1 MIIKK
6 QFLLFVTLFL
16 SFLLLAEK
24 IKINN
29 SVLEVVIADNKQSR
43 NQGLMF
49 IDSLDKNMGMFF
61 VWPEP
66 SKKCM
71 WMRNTKIP
79 LSVAFID
86 ENYLIR
92 EIKELKPLNL
102 DSVCSRSESIKFAL
116 EVNQGWFA
124 EKNIKIFNK
133 IIVE

>member
-1 MIIKK
+1 MTIKK

-16 SFLLLAEK
+16 SFFLLAEK
-24 IKINN
+24 IKIND
-29 SVLEVVIADNKQSR
+29 SVLEVVIADTKQSR

-49 IDSLDKNMGMFF
+49 IESLDKNMGMFF
-61 VWPEP
+61 VWPKP

-102 DSVCSRSESIKFAL
+102 DSVCSRSKSIKFAL

-133 IIVE
+133 IIFE

>member
-16 SFLLLAEK
+16 NFLLLAEK

-29 SVLEVVIADNKQSR
+29 SVLEVVIADTKQSR

-66 SKKCM
+66 SK
-71 WMRNTKIP
+71 N
-79 LSVAFID
+79 
-86 ENYLIR
+86 
-92 EIKELKPLNL
+92 
-102 DSVCSRSESIKFAL
+102 VC
-116 EVNQGWFA
+116 G
-124 EKNIKIFNK
+124 
-133 IIVE
+133 

>member
-6 QFLLFVTLFL
+6 QFLPFVTLFL
-16 SFLLLAEK
+16 SFFLPAEK

-29 SVLEVVIADNKQSR
+29 SVLEVLIADTKQSR

-49 IDSLDKNMGMFF
+49 IDSLDENMGMFF
-61 VWPEP
+61 IWSES

-86 ENYLIR
+86 ENFLIR

-102 DSVCSRSESIKFAL
+102 DSVCSKSGSIKYAL

>member
-16 SFLLLAEK
+16 NFLLLAEK

-29 SVLEVVIADNKQSR
+29 SVLEVVIADTKQSR

-61 VWPEP
+61 VWPET

-86 ENYLIR
+86 ENYLII
-92 EIKELKPLNL
+92 EIK
-102 DSVCSRSESIKFAL
+102 
-116 EVNQGWFA
+116 
-124 EKNIKIFNK
+124 
-133 IIVE
+133 

>member
-16 SFLLLAEK
+16 NFLLLAEK

-29 SVLEVVIADNKQSR
+29 SVLEVVIADTKQSR

-49 IDSLDKNMGMFF
+49 IDSLDKNMTCFLYG
-61 VWPEP
+61 P
-66 SKKCM
+66 SLQKMYVDEKY
-71 WMRNTKIP
+71 KIP

-92 EIKELKPLNL
+92 ELKIKSIESGFCLFKIRVNKI
-102 DSVCSRSESIKFAL
+102 CFGSESGM
-116 EVNQGWFA
+116 VC
-124 EKNIKIFNK
+124 
-133 IIVE
+133 

>member
-16 SFLLLAEK
+16 SFFLLAEK

-29 SVLEVVIADNKQSR
+29 SVLEVVIADTKQSR

-49 IDSLDKNMGMFF
+49 IDSLDENMGMFF

-102 DSVCSRSESIKFAL
+102 DSVCSSSESIKFAL

>member
-16 SFLLLAEK
+16 NFLLLAEK

-29 SVLEVVIADNKQSR
+29 SVLEVVIADTKQSR

-71 WMRNTKIP
+71 WMSIFVRMHVCI
-79 LSVAFID
+79 
-86 ENYLIR
+86 Y
-92 EIKELKPLNL
+92 
-102 DSVCSRSESIKFAL
+102 VCSSLLPFL
-116 EVNQGWFA
+116 H
-124 EKNIKIFNK
+124 
-133 IIVE
+133 

>member
-29 SVLEVVIADNKQSR
+29 SVLEVVIADTKQSR

-79 LSVAFID
+79 LSVA
-86 ENYLIR
+86 
-92 EIKELKPLNL
+92 
-102 DSVCSRSESIKFAL
+102 SVSYTHLTLPTSDL
-116 EVNQGWFA
+116 V
-124 EKNIKIFNK
+124 
-133 IIVE
+133 

>member
-6 QFLLFVTLFL
+6 QFLPFVILLL
-16 SFLLLAEK
+16 SFFLPSEK

-29 SVLEVVIADNKQSR
+29 SVLEVVIADTKQSR

-49 IDSLDKNMGMFF
+49 IDSLDENMGMFF
-61 VWPEP
+61 IWSES

-86 ENYLIR
+86 ENFLITP
-92 EIKELKPLNL
+92 ESKALNSLKDQLMENFYRLKAVSYTHLTLPTTPY
-102 DSVCSRSESIKFAL
+102 V
-116 EVNQGWFA
+116 
-124 EKNIKIFNK
+124 
-133 IIVE
+133 

>member
-1 MIIKK
+1 MTIKK

-16 SFLLLAEK
+16 SFFLLAEK
-24 IKINN
+24 IKIND
-29 SVLEVVIADNKQSR
+29 SVLEVVIADTKQSR

-49 IDSLDKNMGMFF
+49 IESLDKNMGMFF
-61 VWPEP
+61 VWPKP

-102 DSVCSRSESIKFAL
+102 DSVCSRSKLIKFAL